1 MIPFPIQSV
10 AAENE
15 SLPDQL
21 SNEEY
26 QTLPDPISESENTQE
41 ENGIEE
47 SIDAEGVNMEI
58 EQQEMVKNDLD
69 ISDTKELI
77 SEENDVVLSDNS
89 E

>member
-1 MIPFPIQSV
+1 
-10 AAENE
+10 
-15 SLPDQL
+15 
-21 SNEEY
+21 
-26 QTLPDPISESENTQE
+26 
-41 ENGIEE
+41 
-47 SIDAEGVNMEI
+47 MEI